1 MRWRF
6 VLGEVGIGL
15 RRNLT
20 MTAATVI
27 TVAVSLTMLGGA
39 LLTRAQ
45 VDQMKDFWYDK
56 VEVSVYLCG
65 DNSSETSCPDG
76 AVTDEQRT
84 QIEADLNALPEVD
97 TVFYESQQEAY
108 DRFREQFKNNPAIL
122 ENVTPDVLPESFRVK
137 LTNPEDFAVV
147 YSAFNGRPGVEQVQ
161 DQRALLEK
169 FFKFLR
175 GVQIG
180 ALVLAVFMIVAVV
193 LLIANT
199 MQVLAFSR
207 RRETGI
213 MRLVGASNFYIQLPF
228 ILEAMLAA
236 FIGAMLA
243 VGALA
248 LVMQVGILTWLAGN
262 FQFIAYIGWSTFWS
276 VTLVVVGI
284 GLALAALA
292 SWVTIQRY
300 LRV

>member
-1 MRWRF
+1 M
-6 VLGEVGIGL
+6 
-15 RRNLT
+15 
-20 MTAATVI
+20 
-27 TVAVSLTMLGGA
+27 
-39 LLTRAQ
+39 
-45 VDQMKDFWYDK
+45 
-56 VEVSVYLCG
+56 
-65 DNSSETSCPDG
+65 
-76 AVTDEQRT
+76 
-84 QIEADLNALPEVD
+84 
-97 TVFYESQQEAY
+97 
-108 DRFREQFKNNPAIL
+108 
-122 ENVTPDVLPESFRVK
+122 LPESFRVK

-180 ALVLAVFMIVAVV
+180 ALVLAVFMIIAVV

-243 VGALA
+243 VGRALA
-248 LVMQVGILTWLAGN
+248 LVMYFGILTWLAGN

-276 VTLVVVGI
+276 VTLAVVGI
-284 GLALAALA
+284 GLVLAALA